1 MTIYFQTGFEGCGD
15 EYDCK
20 ALICDNTVYSYFGYF
35 EYQSS
40 AGLGGGKCI
49 RARNGYG
56 GSKGLRFR
64 KNLPSAAIGKTLA
77 VGFHANDG
85 GYGFSTSDNYAGAI
99 IGFGGPEIYIT
110 NESTCMRVFRGTTQI
125 ASISGGQ
132 YGLGQFH
139 HFEAILFSDASAGT
153 LTIKVDGKTIYSGSS
168 LNTGG
173 SDITALQFSNPYGE
187 TSRYYDNIYI
197 ADALQGELHMKL
209 YSPAAD
215 DSCDFTPST
224 GSDNYAMVDDTAPD
238 GDTTYNE
245 SSTLNHADLFEY
257 EDMAGEELD
266 GSIAAVS
273 IVTIAKKLDAGDRAI
288 THITEQ
294 DATGYDHTEFYLT
307 TDYVEGEGAFT
318 SLAYEVLNTAPDS
331 TSWTPAKFNALKI
344 GYEITI

>member
-15 EYDCK
+15 TSDCK
-20 ALICDNTVYSYFGYF
+20 ALIYDLTTYAFAGYF
-35 EYQSS
+35 DYQAT

-49 RARNGYG
+49 RAMNDYRTDE
-56 GSKGLRFR
+56 GLRFR
-64 KNLPSAAIGKTLA
+64 KTVPSAAVGKTLA
-77 VGFHANDG
+77 VGFHVKDG
-85 GYGFSTSDNYAGAI
+85 GHGFSTSNAYAGAI
-99 IGFGGPEIYIT
+99 IGFIGPGIYIT
-110 NESTCMRVFRGTTQI
+110 NESTCMRVFRGGTQI
-125 ASISGGQ
+125 ASITGGQ
-132 YGLGQFH
+132 YGLGQYH

-153 LTIKVDGKTIYSGSS
+153 LTIKVDGKTVYSGTS

-173 SDITALQFSNPYGE
+173 SDITSIQFSSSYGE

-197 ADALQGELHMKL
+197 ADALQGELKMKL
-209 YSPAAD
+209 FSPSAD

-307 TDYVEGEGAFT
+307 TDYVKGHGAFT
-318 SLAYEVLNTAPDS
+318 SLAYEVLNTAPDGS
-331 TSWTPAKFNALKI
+331 AWTPAIFNALKL